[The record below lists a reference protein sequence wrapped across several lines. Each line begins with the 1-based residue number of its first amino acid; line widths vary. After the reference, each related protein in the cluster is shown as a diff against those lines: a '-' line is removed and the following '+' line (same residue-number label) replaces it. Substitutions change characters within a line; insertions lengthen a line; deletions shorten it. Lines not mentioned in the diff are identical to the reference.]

1 MIRIERLGPEREPA
15 YETFF
20 ARLPASSLFQ
30 SLRYRSFL
38 RKMLDAGA
46 ESPTVED
53 HYLVAL
59 EGDTVVGA
67 IPAFVKRNPRHGN
80 VVNSLP
86 FVGSNGGVM
95 VDAAAVE
102 YEPTFRALLA
112 GFHELCA
119 SVDAVSST
127 IVNRPIDPDDAL
139 YDALAEVTATDERIG
154 QVTTLPATAEGATDE
169 EIDAAV
175 MLHIH
180 SKTRNVVRKAM
191 VSGVT
196 VRHDGEL
203 ETMRWLAEAHAE
215 GARMI
220 GAPAKP
226 WSVFE
231 AIREHFRYDDD
242 YRVYVAEKDG
252 ERIGGLLVFYVNHV
266 AEYFTPVTIA
276 EHRIFQPQSL
286 LCFRA
291 MREARRRACTHWNW
305 GGTAKSQTGV
315 YDFKSRWGTSDL
327 RYRYFVRE
335 RRSSL
340 RALSPQTLL
349 EEYPYF
355 FTVPFSVLG
364 T

>member
-1 MIRIERLGPEREPA
+1 MRLERLVPELEPA
-15 YETFF
+15 YDAFF

-30 SLRYRSFL
+30 CLRYRTFL
-38 RKMLDAGA
+38 RKMLDAGSA
-46 ESPTVED
+46 TPTVED

-59 EGDTVVGA
+59 DGDRVVGA
-67 IPAFVKRNPRHGN
+67 IPAFVKRNARYGN

-95 VDAAAVE
+95 VDATAVD
-102 YEPTFRALLA
+102 YEPTFRFLLK
-112 GFHELCA
+112 GFHDFCD
-119 SVDAVSST
+119 SVDAISST
-127 IVNRPIDPDDAL
+127 IVNRPIDPDDVL
-139 YDALAEVTATDERIG
+139 YDTLSEATAMDERIG
-154 QVTTLPATAEGATDE
+154 QVTTLPVTPEGATDAA
-169 EIDAAV
+169 IDAEI
-175 MLHIH
+175 MLAIH
-180 SKTRNVVRKAM
+180 SKTRNVVRKAI

-203 ETMRWLAEAHAE
+203 ETLRFLADAHAE
-215 GARMI
+215 GARVI

-231 AIREHFRYDDD
+231 AIREHFRYDED

-252 ERIGGLLVFYVNHV
+252 ERIGGLLVFFVNRV

-291 MREARRRACTHWNW
+291 MRDARLRGCTHWNW

-335 RRSSL
+335 RRRSL